1 MDLNLRRYSKTIG
14 LALIF
19 VGETY
24 RRKPNK
30 PFKISSYF
38 TASSSSYSNITS
50 NRVINQEEINMVF
63 FFFLQSNLE
72 LRNPKNCQKKKKD
85 LISITRLENTN

>member
-1 MDLNLRRYSKTIG
+1 MDLSLRRYSKTIG

-24 RRKPNK
+24 WRKPNK

-63 FFFLQSNLE
+63 FFFFAKQ
-72 LRNPKNCQKKKKD
+72 LRIEKSQKLPKKKNRFD
-85 LISITRLENTN
+85 FHY

>member
-1 MDLNLRRYSKTIG
+1 MDLSLRRYSKTIG

-24 RRKPNK
+24 WRKPNK

-38 TASSSSYSNITS
+38 TDSSSSYSNITS

-72 LRNPKNCQKKKKD
+72 LRNPKNCQKKKK
-85 LISITRLENTN
+85 